1 MQVLKELQM
10 NLIFYKKKLGLTNE
24 DISAKTGLPT
34 ATISRI
40 ISGKTKDPKHSTIKL
55 IADALECTVDD
66 LIGNKDAV
74 RPYYLDDK
82 TAALAKNLKDNAEL
96 KILLDE
102 VSDLSS
108 DDLKTLIGMVN
119 ILKRNMPATRLESLA
134 H

>member
-1 MQVLKELQM
+1 MPILKELQM
-10 NLIFYKKKLGLTNE
+10 NIIFYKKKLGLTND

-66 LIGNKDAV
+66 LIGNKDAI

-82 TAALAKNLKDNAEL
+82 TAALAQTIKENTDL
-96 KILLDE
+96 KILLDAAN
-102 VSDLSS
+102 DLSAEE
-108 DDLKTLIGMVN
+108 LQTLIGMVN
-119 ILKRNMPATRLESLA
+119 MLKRN
-134 H
+134 